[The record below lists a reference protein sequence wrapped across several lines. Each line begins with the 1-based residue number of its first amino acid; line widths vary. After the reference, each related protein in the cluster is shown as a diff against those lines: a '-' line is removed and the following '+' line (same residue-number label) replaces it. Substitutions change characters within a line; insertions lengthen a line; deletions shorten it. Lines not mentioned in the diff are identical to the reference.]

1 MKRALGLL
9 LLLVAGVAS
18 ARVDFDVPL
27 RAEDLGRPNGVRP
40 QAVPA
45 IAGPGAV
52 TTTSRVW
59 LKATNIGVMGNAF
72 PAQSSDPSAQWPGSS
87 GVEHLFYWGLWVG
100 AAVPG
105 ATTPNERY
113 RVTSSIEWRPPSLD
127 PVDRVYTSALGDPGT
142 LRWVDDDG
150 DSTADEE
157 FVNGKDDD
165 GDGRVD
171 EDCAIVADREFTFE
185 MTDFSEQSL
194 NANPLERHV
203 PLGLRVRQEVL
214 SFQATEANDFAAT
227 TYTVTNVSDQALD
240 SVYVGFLVDQDVGPV
255 AKQGYWRDDLPEPLV
270 PSRNY
275 TEIIAPGDPR
285 HDARRDLAHPA
296 GFCVQSSYPVR
307 GFAMTDDDGDDG
319 RTPGASVFLLLD
331 HTTDQFRLKA
341 PQSVGFRAFH
351 LYRPGVAFAQGGP
364 PTIDIERY
372 QALAVLSGTSGGAP
386 ALARPLDAQR
396 DDWSTLCSVGPF
408 ARLEPGQ
415 TVSVTVALGVW
426 PLDESEPARLPSAPG
441 TPNPARYAKVVE
453 GAQDAYLFYRGQFE
467 TPPPG
472 TPTPHANGRETYVL
486 APPDQELNVEDC
498 HFNPD
503 STGSAR
509 QHPPGTEFWYNVNC
523 DYCDAVAGKAL
534 KHWIVPATP
543 PGPTM
548 RAEPGDH
555 RVTLSW
561 DNRSEIVPD
570 RSQSGLD
577 PNAGQFRFWGYR
589 VYRAAG
595 YTRPVGSTGPL
606 DSQWEL
612 LADLRHY
619 DGYEPLVD
627 SVDVNDDGRPDSVR
641 FVTDLLLDR
650 ETSERH
656 FAHDVPPL
664 TDPAT
669 GDTLFARGVRTYFDQ
684 GCRCNRILADYKVP
698 AYPVGRYTFEDRD
711 VLNGFVYFYMVTA
724 VDSSGAAGVDGTPG
738 TLRLREGR
746 RFAVEGD
753 GVVPHASTGTAG
765 DAGVIV
771 VPNPYK
777 GHAAWDLT
785 PSPSDPTGAHVDFLH
800 MPPGPWRLKIFTISG
815 DLVTEIRNDDLQ
827 PNGRPQQESPD
838 DGQASWNLVSR
849 NGQDVASGIYLFS
862 VEASGYATRGK
873 FVVIR

>member
-1 MKRALGLL
+1 MTRVLVLL
-9 LLLVAGVAS
+9 FLLVASGAS
-18 ARVDFDVPL
+18 ARVDIDVPGP
-27 RAEDLGRPNGVRP
+27 ADDPGRPNGVRP

-105 ATTPNERY
+105 ATTANERY
-113 RVTSSIEWRPPSLD
+113 RVTSAVEWRPPSLD
-127 PVDRVYTSALGDPGT
+127 AVDRIYTSALGDPGT

-150 DSTADEE
+150 DSATDEE
-157 FVNGKDDD
+157 FMNGRDDD

-194 NANPLERHV
+194 NSNPLERHV

-214 SFQATEANDFAAT
+214 SFQAKEANDFVAT
-227 TYTVTNVSDQALD
+227 AYTITNVSKEPLD

-270 PSRNY
+270 PSASY
-275 TEIIAPGDPR
+275 HEVLTSSDPR
-285 HDARRDLAHPA
+285 FDAHFDLNHPG
-296 GFCVQSSYPVR
+296 GFCTQTNYRVQ
-307 GFAMTDDDGDDG
+307 GFTMTDDDGDDG
-319 RTPGASVFLLLD
+319 ATPGASVFLLLD
-331 HTTDQFRLKA
+331 NTTDQLHLTA
-341 PQSVGFRAFH
+341 PTSVGFRAFH
-351 LYRPGVAFAQGGP
+351 LYRPGVAFAQGGQ
-364 PTIDIERY
+364 PTIDLERY
-372 QALAVLSGTSGGAP
+372 QAMAVPAGTSGGAP
-386 ALARPLDAQR
+386 ALARPNDSQR

-408 ARLEPGQ
+408 PRLEPGQ

-426 PLDESEPARLPSAPG
+426 PLDYTEPARLPTAPG
-441 TPNPARYAKVVE
+441 KPNPARYEKVVE
-453 GAQDAYLFYRGQFE
+453 GAQDAFLFYRGRYE
-467 TPPPG
+467 TPPAG
-472 TPTPHANGRETYVL
+472 IPTPPANGRETYVV
-486 APPDQELNVEDC
+486 APPDRELNIEDC

-503 STGSAR
+503 STGEAR
-509 QHPPGTEFWYNVNC
+509 QHPPGTAFWYNVNC
-523 DYCDAVAGKAL
+523 DYCDAVKGKAA

-543 PGPTM
+543 PGPTLDA
-548 RAEPGDH
+548 RPGDH
-555 RVTLSW
+555 RVLLSW
-561 DNRSEIVPD
+561 DNKSEIVPD
-570 RSQSGLD
+570 RTQAGAN
-577 PNAGQFRFWGYR
+577 PNGGQFRFWGYR
-589 VYRAAG
+589 VYRASG

-619 DGYEPLVD
+619 DAYEPLVD
-627 SVDVNDDGRPDSVR
+627 SVDVNGDGRPDTTR
-641 FVTDLLLDR
+641 YVTDVLLDR
-650 ETSERH
+650 ETGERH
-656 FAHDVPPL
+656 FANDVPPEI
-664 TDPAT
+664 DPAT

-684 GCRCNRILADYKVP
+684 GCSCNKILSNYQVP
-698 AYPVGRYTFEDRD
+698 AYPVGRYTFEDRN

-738 TLRLREGR
+738 SLLLREGR
-746 RFAVEGD
+746 RYAVEGD
-753 GVVPHASTGTAG
+753 GVVPHAATHSEA

-771 VPNPYK
+771 VPNPYR
-777 GHAAWDLT
+777 GRAAWDLT
-785 PSPSDPTGAHVDFLH
+785 PNPSDPTGAHVDFLH
-800 MPPGPWRLKIFTISG
+800 MPPGPWKLKIFTISG

-838 DGQASWNLVSR
+838 DGQAAWNLVSR
-849 NGQDVASGIYLFS
+849 NGQDVVSGIYLYS
-862 VEASGYATRGK
+862 VESSGYATRGK